1 VAYSSAMALPR
12 GWLLLLAAV
21 ASQGKPSGGG
31 SKSCSHTGFYPKK
44 IVPLCE
50 NHFPDISSKHP
61 WLVQFYHPGVRKVHD
76 QRDDFEQLASKKLM
90 SGGAPVKVGAV
101 DCAQNG
107 EFCAK
112 QGISQAPT
120 TRAIHA
126 GNSRELTGEHT
137 LAALEKFVEE
147 SGKRFKELDEAL
159 RCEVKGLFTDAKKD
173 STIPLCTS
181 SFPPSLEALPWV
193 VSFYE
198 SGDRNKDKTMKGTM
212 NRLAE
217 KNGNSPPKKADS
229 RKVPKVRFGAIDCSE
244 EKNNCGKFGV
254 STFPTVRW
262 YQSGV
267 DPVDFDSFF
276 DSDEL
281 KTWISAKLK
290 AMPKPEAAQLLEADM
305 AEGEAEAAQTDK
317 LSSLKKELEA
327 MNKAKAEAAEKEDF
341 AEAKKLKAAAKEL
354 EKQIKKLEL

>member
-1 VAYSSAMALPR
+1 
-12 GWLLLLAAV
+12 
-21 ASQGKPSGGG
+21 
-31 SKSCSHTGFYPKK
+31 
-44 IVPLCE
+44 
-50 NHFPDISSKHP
+50 
-61 WLVQFYHPGVRKVHD
+61 VQFYHSGVRKVFD
-76 QRDDFEQLASKKLM
+76 QREVFEELASKKLM
-90 SGGAPVKVGAV
+90 SGSVQVKIGAV

-120 TRAIHA
+120 TRVMQA
-126 GNSRELTGEHT
+126 GNAREFTGEHT
-137 LAALEKFVEE
+137 LEALEGFVKE
-147 SGKRFKELDEAL
+147 SGKRFKEMEEAL
-159 RCEVKGLFTDAKKD
+159 NCDVKGLFTDPKKD
-173 STIPLCTS
+173 ATIPLCAS

-217 KNGNSPPKKADS
+217 KNGNSPPKKVDS
-229 RKVPKVRFGAIDCSE
+229 KKVPKVRFGAIDCAE
-244 EKNNCGKFGV
+244 EKNDCSKFGV
-254 STFPTVRW
+254 SSFPTVRW

-281 KTWISAKLK
+281 KKWISASLK
-290 AMPKPEAAQLLEADM
+290 AMPKPEVAQMLEADM
-305 AEGEAEAAQTDK
+305 AEGEAQAAQSEK
-317 LSSLKKELEA
+317 LSALKKELEDI
-327 MNKAKAEAAEKEDF
+327 NKKKTEATEQEDY
-341 AEAKKLKAAAKEL
+341 AEAKKMKEAAKEL